1 MRTRPKPVFSSQ
13 PSTQD
18 ITANVYDDGYLR
30 VEHDNYYI
38 ACGDHSIKLPRTEF
52 LIISR
57 LTLSF
62 ERVVSAEDLWR
73 YVWGD
78 RKPFN
83 SVSLRVYVYRLRHR
97 LAPYGLHIETMVN
110 VGYRLSAGGGGAKR
124 MDRMKRDHSKL

>member
-1 MRTRPKPVFSSQ
+1 MHSDLMRTRPKSVFSSRL
-13 PSTQD
+13 STQD
-18 ITANVYDDGYLR
+18 IPAAVYDDGYLR
-30 VEHDNYYI
+30 VEHDNYYV
-38 ACGDHSIKLPRTEF
+38 ACGNHSIKLPRTEF

-62 ERVVSAEDLWR
+62 ERVVTAEDLWR

-83 SVSLRVYVYRLRHR
+83 SVSLRAYVYRLRHR

-110 VGYRLSAGGGGAKR
+110 VGYRLSVG
-124 MDRMKRDHSKL
+124 DRGS